1 MSRSSRRRPRRLGL
15 KRGPVVFLALL
26 AGVVVFGLVELSL
39 RSSPAPKSAE
49 GSPAPSPALL
59 GASLNIIFNDAR
71 GTPAW
76 REMQLAAAEA
86 HGVRLARSDALWAA
100 TEPVAPVSG
109 VHSYHWEFNDRVAS
123 GLATHGMRWLAV
135 LDFSPVWATADPRRL
150 HAPPVT
156 SGDYAAYAAAF
167 ARRYG
172 RNGEFWRSHPKVPY
186 RPVSTFEI
194 WNEPDNPTFWDPR
207 PDPAAY
213 GELYLAARRAIHA
226 VEPRAQVVVGGLVPN
241 SGFVTEMYRA
251 HPELRGLV
259 DGVALHPYGA
269 DPDRVFA
276 HVRELRATLRAL
288 DQATVPILVT
298 EYGWQT
304 VAVKGLQFTAP
315 ANKPSFIARTADVL
329 ARSDCGIQAVIL
341 YSWVTAERDPASA
354 DDWYGVYRPE
364 GGDTPSSRAL
374 ARVLDGSKRGSKEV
388 RICS

>member
-1 MSRSSRRRPRRLGL
+1 VSRSSRRRRGGLGL

-26 AGVVVFGLVELSL
+26 ACVAVFGLVELTL
-39 RSSPAPKSAE
+39 RSSPAPRSAQ

-76 REMQLAAAEA
+76 RETQLAAAEA

-100 TEPVAPVSG
+100 TEPVTPVSG
-109 VHSYHWEFNDRVAS
+109 IHSYHWEFNDRVAS
-123 GLATHGMRWLAV
+123 WLATHGMRWLAV

-172 RNGEFWRSHPKVPY
+172 RHGEFWRSHPKVPY

-207 PDPAAY
+207 PDPVAY

-251 HPELRGLV
+251 HPELRALV
-259 DGVALHPYGA
+259 DGVTLHPYGA

-276 HVRELRATLRAL
+276 HVRDPHDPPRARPSDGADPRDGVRLADRRGQGPAVHRAGEQAVVHRPDRRRARALGLRRPGDDPLLVGHRAT
-288 DQATVPILVT
+288 
-298 EYGWQT
+298 
-304 VAVKGLQFTAP
+304 
-315 ANKPSFIARTADVL
+315 
-329 ARSDCGIQAVIL
+329 RSGQ
-341 YSWVTAERDPASA
+341 R
-354 DDWYGVYRPE
+354 R
-364 GGDTPSSRAL
+364 
-374 ARVLDGSKRGSKEV
+374 
-388 RICS
+388 